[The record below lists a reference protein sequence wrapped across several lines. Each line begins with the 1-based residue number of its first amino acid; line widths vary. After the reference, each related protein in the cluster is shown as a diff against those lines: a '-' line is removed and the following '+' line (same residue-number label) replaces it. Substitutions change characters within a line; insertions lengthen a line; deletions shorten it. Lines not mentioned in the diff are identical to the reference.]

1 MNTRAV
7 RVMAARLR
15 GPWTGPSLAAGWR
28 GSLSVRTRRWP
39 SQLDFRPMRPRPAPW
54 AWAMLVAGLLS
65 VLWLADQAEHL
76 QQRQDEA
83 QAQLKR
89 LARADRQVRVVRAA
103 SERGALK
110 KPPEAAASAPV
121 LDPVA
126 ADEAVGMV
134 RLLAFPWPA
143 MLQRMELSAAQSG
156 AVMLTMGISLDES
169 GRSPGPT
176 WRLQAAV
183 RDDASALGW
192 AASLPSG
199 RLVSRG
205 SLATPFSTPQG
216 LYGLKA
222 EVQAQST
229 WAELVEVSP

>member
-1 MNTRAV
+1 MNTQAMRS
-7 RVMAARLR
+7 MAARLS
-15 GPWTGPSLAAGWR
+15 GSLAGQGGAGGWR
-28 GSLSVRTRRWP
+28 WLSARTRRWDW
-39 SQLDFRPMRPRPAPW
+39 QLDFRPARPRPAPW
-54 AWAMLVAGLLS
+54 AWALLVAGLFS
-65 VLWLADQAEHL
+65 VLWLADQAERL

-83 QAQLKR
+83 QAQFKR
-89 LARADRQVRVVRAA
+89 LARADRQVRVARAA
-103 SERGALK
+103 NEPDTRMA
-110 KPPEAAASAPV
+110 PPAAAASAPV
-121 LDPVA
+121 LDPAA

-134 RLLAFPWPA
+134 RSLAFPWPA
-143 MLQRMELSAAQSG
+143 MLQRMELSASQAG
-156 AVMLTMGISLDES
+156 AVMLSMGVSLDDL

-205 SLATPFSTPQG
+205 SLAAPFSSPQG
-216 LYGLKA
+216 PYGLKA

-229 WAELVEVSP
+229 WAELLEVSP